1 MKHFL
6 FCCSLLLLAVGLNAR
21 PVSSAE
27 TKKADSLLAIVS
39 AELAKVNPEG
49 ALKPATEA
57 LSLSRRTGY
66 SKGIAISSF
75 HIGLMLTYLGDYQ
88 KSMKYLS
95 LSEQEKYSKNTPLM
109 LAEIS
114 RIKGQIYYQL
124 GLGKASLNEFH
135 KAYAYAVKIKDKEE
149 RDRFTSLAYEN
160 LGIAYNIVKDIPDSS
175 LYYIRKN
182 KKLLATTDE
191 NKTFKNKINLYTHY
205 GEFYTERQQYDS
217 AEYYFNK
224 AQLLILK
231 YDYPYSSWLYARWG
245 DLHAQQGDNDS
256 ALVYYRK
263 GLENVKRTN
272 LKGELSEIYK
282 RMSDIYSKQEEEDSA
297 KLYREKYLQLNAELG
312 NSKNEAAEE
321 AVALL
326 LKEEQKQSYRKIRRF
341 ASLTV
346 LLLVIVV
353 SASVIGHRCRSIKN
367 RKKMQ
372 KKEYEVSVLKQKLNS
387 ASEELLKLAK
397 KNDPAFL
404 FRFRDIYPGLIRNIL
419 EKHPDITDSEL
430 WLSAL
435 IFLNLSSKEIAEC
448 MFITHRSV
456 QTKKNR
462 LRKKLDISGDTDLHR
477 YFQALSLE
485 K

>member
-6 FCCSLLLLAVGLNAR
+6 FYCSLLLFATGLSAR
-21 PVSSAE
+21 SVSLAE
-27 TKKADSLLAIVS
+27 TKKTDSLLAVVS
-39 AELAKVNPEG
+39 AELSKVNPAG

-75 HIGLMLTYLGDYQ
+75 HIGQALTYLGDYQ
-88 KSMKYLS
+88 KSMEYLS
-95 LSEQEKYSKNTPLM
+95 LSEQEKYSKGDPVM
-109 LAEIS
+109 LSEIS
-114 RIKGQIYYQL
+114 RIKGQIYYQF
-124 GLGKASLNEFH
+124 GLVKASLNEFH
-135 KAYAYAVKIKDKEE
+135 KAYAFAVKIKDKEE
-149 RDRFTSLAYEN
+149 KDRFTSLAYEN
-160 LGIAYNIVKDIPDSS
+160 LGIAYNIVKNMPDSS
-175 LYYIRKN
+175 LYYMKKN

-191 NKTFKNKINLYTHY
+191 KNTFKNKINLCTHY
-205 GEFYTERQQYDS
+205 GEFYTTLQQYDS
-217 AEYYFNK
+217 AVYYFNK
-224 AQLLILK
+224 AQSLILK
-231 YDYPYSSWLYARWG
+231 YDYPYSSWLYTQWG

-256 ALVYYRK
+256 ALVYYKK
-263 GLENVKRTN
+263 GLENLKRTN
-272 LKGELSEIYK
+272 LKNELFEIYK
-282 RMSDIYSKQEEEDSA
+282 RISDIYSERKEGDSA
-297 KLYREKYLQLNAELG
+297 KQYREKYLQLSVELG

-326 LKEEQKQSYRKIRRF
+326 LKEEQKQSHRKIRRF

-353 SASVIGHRCRSIKN
+353 SVSVIGHHRSIKN
-367 RKKMQ
+367 RKKIQ
-372 KKEYEVSVLKQKLNS
+372 KKEDEVSVLKQKLNN
-387 ASEELLKLAK
+387 ASEELLELAR
-397 KNDPAFL
+397 KNNSAFL
-404 FRFRDIYPGLIRNIL
+404 FRFREIYPEFTRNLL

-462 LRKKLDISGDTDLHR
+462 LRKKLDIPSETDLQR
-477 YFQALSLE
+477 YFRSFSP
-485 K
+485 

>member
-6 FCCSLLLLAVGLNAR
+6 FYCSLLLFATGLSAR
-21 PVSSAE
+21 SVSLAE
-27 TKKADSLLAIVS
+27 TKKTDSLLAVVS
-39 AELAKVNPEG
+39 AELSKVNPAG

-75 HIGLMLTYLGDYQ
+75 HIGQALTYLGDYQ
-88 KSMKYLS
+88 KSMEYLS
-95 LSEQEKYSKNTPLM
+95 LSEQEKYSKGDPVM
-109 LAEIS
+109 LSEIS
-114 RIKGQIYYQL
+114 RIKGQIYYQF
-124 GLGKASLNEFH
+124 GLVKASLNEFH
-135 KAYAYAVKIKDKEE
+135 KAYAFAVKIKDKEE
-149 RDRFTSLAYEN
+149 KDRFTSLAYEN
-160 LGIAYNIVKDIPDSS
+160 LGIAYNIVKNIPDSS
-175 LYYIRKN
+175 LYYMKKN

-191 NKTFKNKINLYTHY
+191 KNTFKNKINLYTHF
-205 GEFYTERQQYDS
+205 GEFYTTLQRYDS
-217 AEYYFNK
+217 AVYYFNN
-224 AQLLILK
+224 AQSLILK
-231 YDYPYSSWLYARWG
+231 YDYPYSSWLYTQWG
-245 DLHAQQGDNDS
+245 TLHAQQGDNDS

-263 GLENVKRTN
+263 GLENVKKTN
-272 LKGELSEIYK
+272 LRNELLEIYK
-282 RMSDIYSKQEEEDSA
+282 RISDIYSKQEEEDSA

-312 NSKNEAAEE
+312 NSKNEAVEE
-321 AVALL
+321 ALSTL
-326 LKEEQKQSYRKIRRF
+326 LKEEQKQSHRKIRRF

-346 LLLVIVV
+346 FLLIVVV
-353 SASVIGHRCRSIKN
+353 SASGIGHHRAKKS

-372 KKEYEVSVLKQKLNS
+372 KKEHEVSVLKQKLDN
-387 ASEELLKLAK
+387 ASEELLKLARK
-397 KNDPAFL
+397 SDSVFL
-404 FRFRDIYPGLIRNIL
+404 TRFKEIYPEFTRNLL
-419 EKHPDITDSEL
+419 EQHSGITDSEL